1 MATTSI
7 DATIIKRYSS
17 WGKLVR
23 VIAYC
28 RRWKHHNKGPLTATE
43 LQQAR
48 NAIIKMVQHLSFQDE
63 LTSLSKTPNAPLK
76 SKLKRL
82 NPFLD
87 KDGLLRVGG
96 RLKHSV
102 LPFSQWHGIILP
114 KSDVTALIQ

>member
-1 MATTSI
+1 M
-7 DATIIKRYSS
+7 
-17 WGKLVR
+17 GKTHRL
-23 VIAYC
+23 
-28 RRWKHHNKGPLTATE
+28 LTAME
-43 LQQAR
+43 LHHSR
-48 NAIIKMVQHLSFQDE
+48 NSIIRMIQRSAFHDE
-63 LTSLSKTPNAPLK
+63 INSLSQNPEAPLK

-114 KSDVTALIQ
+114 KSNVTTLILYH